1 MQSVRLKKLIYIFV
15 AVSLAHGFYSCAL
28 RDAESP
34 VTSRTTFIP
43 PTSPDLVIVNLT
55 FSIIE
60 KDINN
65 YMQCF
70 TDSNYSVR
78 KYSYV
83 PDVASGI
90 QYPIFRFWTL
100 TNEKNYF
107 QGMLAMT
114 SNDATSNLFLSNGI
128 MTSFS
133 DTAFYDADYLLRV
146 DHQKVTVPKTLKGKL
161 RFFLSSDTRNLWAIH
176 RWIDIQTNNDTTWSV
191 LKANFSN

>member
-1 MQSVRLKKLIYIFV
+1 MKRIISILFVIYF
-15 AVSLAHGFYSCAL
+15 AHALYSCAL

-43 PTSPDLVIVNLT
+43 PTSPDIVIVNLS
-55 FSIIE
+55 FSVIE
-60 KDINN
+60 KDLNN

-70 TDSNYSVR
+70 TDSNYSAR
-78 KYSYV
+78 RYSYV

-100 TNEKNYF
+100 TNEKSYYQSLLSLTDPN
-107 QGMLAMT
+107 
-114 SNDATSNLFLSNGI
+114 ATSNLFLSNQT
-128 MTSFS
+128 MEQFS
-133 DTAFYDADYLLRV
+133 DTAFFDADYLLRV

-161 RFFLSSDTRNLWAIH
+161 RFFLSSDSRNLWSIH
-176 RWIDIQTNNDTTWSV
+176 KWIDIQTNNDTTWSV

>member
-1 MQSVRLKKLIYIFV
+1 MQSVRLKKFISILSAIY
-15 AVSLAHGFYSCAL
+15 LLQGFYSCAL
-28 RDAESP
+28 REDESP
-34 VTSRTTFIP
+34 VTSRSTFIP
-43 PTSPDLVIVNLT
+43 PTSPEIVVANLT

-60 KDINN
+60 KDVNN

-78 KYSYV
+78 RYSYV

-107 QGMLAMT
+107 QGMLAST
-114 SNDATSNLFLSNGI
+114 NNEATSNLFLSNQ
-128 MTSFS
+128 TVNTFS
-133 DTAFYDADYLLRV
+133 DTAFIDADYLLRV
-146 DHQKVTVPKTLKGKL
+146 DHQRVDVPKTLKGKL
-161 RFFLSSDTRNLWAIH
+161 RFILSSDTRNLWAIH